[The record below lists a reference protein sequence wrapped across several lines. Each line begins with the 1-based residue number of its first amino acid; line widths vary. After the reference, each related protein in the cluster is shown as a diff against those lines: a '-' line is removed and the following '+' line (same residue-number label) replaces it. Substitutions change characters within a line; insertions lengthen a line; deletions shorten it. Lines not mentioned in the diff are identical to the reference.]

1 MFERIVTMT
10 LPDGR
15 RCRLYPFHVCIKGV
29 SDAILCRD
37 DEDFDV
43 FVKYIHICAWRK
55 NVLVVV
61 YIVMSN
67 HVHVTILAPDQE
79 TADAFAV
86 EIKRMFSMFFAWK
99 YGRNKVLKY
108 VDDSAFYLDTNSYL
122 RNSVAY
128 TLKNSLDAG
137 CKVDQYEW
145 SAYKAVFPSVVPAG
159 LMPVSR
165 LSSREAERIFH
176 TNMDISS
183 TGWKID
189 DKNRLD
195 PSSACVT
202 SYAEAAFNN
211 DISFF
216 YRALGVT
223 DNAIMAARFMDGP
236 RTRLNDQ
243 DFFRLVTDTAER
255 WFSKKVDELSLEN
268 KTRLVPYIYH
278 VTKTTP
284 AQIARGLGL
293 EKAMVER
300 LVKPR

>member
-1 MFERIVTMT
+1 MT

-55 NVLVVV
+55 NVLVVM

-145 SAYKAVFPSVVPAG
+145 SAYKALFPSGPVTG
-159 LMPVSR
+159 SMPVSR
-165 LSSREAERIFH
+165 LTSREVERIFH
-176 TNMDISS
+176 TNTDISE

-195 PSSACVT
+195 PTSACVA

-211 DISFF
+211 DISYFC
-216 YRALGVT
+216 RALGVT
-223 DNAIMAARFMDGP
+223 DNAVMAARFMDGP

-243 DFFRLVTDTAER
+243 DFFRLLTDTSER
-255 WFSKKVDELSLEN
+255 WFSKKVDELSLETR
-268 KTRLVPYIYH
+268 TRLVPYIYH
-278 VTKTTP
+278 VTKTSP

>member
-1 MFERIVTMT
+1 MT
-10 LPDGR
+10 LPDGH
-15 RCRLYPFHVCIKGV
+15 RCRLFPFHVCIKGV

-43 FVKYIHICAWRK
+43 FVKYIHICARRK

-67 HVHVTILAPDQE
+67 HVHVTILASDQG

-86 EIKRMFSMFFAWK
+86 EIKRMFSMYFAWK

-108 VDDSAFYLDTNSYL
+108 LDASALYLDSNSYL

-137 CKVDQYEW
+137 CKVDQYQW
-145 SAYKAVFPSVVPAG
+145 SAYRALFPSEPTVG
-159 LMPVSR
+159 LWPVSR
-165 LSSREAERIFH
+165 LSTREVEKIFH

-195 PSSACVT
+195 PASACEAA
-202 SYAEAAFNN
+202 YAEAAFNN
-211 DISFF
+211 DISYF

-223 DNAIMAARFMDGP
+223 DNAVMEARFMDGP

-243 DFFRLVTDTAER
+243 DFFRLVSDTAGR
-255 WFSKKVDELSLEN
+255 WFNRTVDGLSLEN
-268 KTRLVPYIYH
+268 KIRLVPYLYH
-278 VTKTTP
+278 VAKTTP
-284 AQIARGLGL
+284 AQIARGLGM
-293 EKAMVER
+293 EKTMVER
-300 LVKPR
+300 LVKQR